1 MLNLSFPQYTA
12 LRQLHAFRGEAGTSR
27 RRKPGSALPL
37 RGGRQTNLERNP
49 WVRCCAR
56 EHCAVLRGGPQ
67 RCVPRHPPFNRLFF
81 WLRRLRRLFG
91 SSEWPLARRAGAGG
105 RGLRPCEL
113 PPGRGRPLA
122 GGSGQSGAGEG
133 CLSAQGAR
141 REAAFGAGLGAA
153 VGCAGEERAGVLRG
167 ECRGPRALF
176 AGLPAALDR

>member
-1 MLNLSFPQYTA
+1 MPWSMHDAAFGSCREDGWPVE
-12 LRQLHAFRGEAGTSR
+12 LRAEARRGYDAAREST
-27 RRKPGSALPL
+27 
-37 RGGRQTNLERNP
+37 
-49 WVRCCAR
+49 VRCCAAGHSGASRSGAR
-56 EHCAVLRGGPQ
+56 ER
-67 RCVPRHPPFNRLFF
+67 PPFSRLFF
-81 WLRRLRRLFG
+81 LASAAPPRLFG

-105 RGLRPCEL
+105 QGLRPCEL